1 MSFLSFGKGIKS
13 KVAKQCEVCGKG
25 KLAGNLVSHSNIKT
39 HRRWEPNLRN
49 INAVVDG
56 APRRLR
62 VCTRC
67 LRSGLIKR
75 QA

>member
-1 MSFLSFGKGIKS
+1 MIPSFTVQEEEDL
-13 KVAKQCEVCGKG
+13 AKQCEICGKG

-39 HRRWEPNLRN
+39 HRRWEPNLRAV
-49 INAVVDG
+49 NATVEG

-67 LRSGLIKR
+67 LRSGLVNR